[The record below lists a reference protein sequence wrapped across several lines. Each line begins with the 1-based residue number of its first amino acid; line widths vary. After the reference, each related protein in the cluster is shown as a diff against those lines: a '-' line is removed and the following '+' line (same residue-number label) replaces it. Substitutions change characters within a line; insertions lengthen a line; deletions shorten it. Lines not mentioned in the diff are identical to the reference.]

1 MSIDSLPIASQE
13 QINAMNKIAR
23 EKYGVTDDPV
33 PTPEVPVEQQAEA
46 SEEAPT
52 DISAEAEVS
61 VQESPQENQAQP
73 VPNNKPGTYSKEE
86 NLALLRDRARK
97 AEAEREALARQL
109 KAYQEKLDRQSESSP
124 SLAPDDLVEGKHF
137 VQMQQQLNQMQAE
150 ARLRSK
156 YPDFDKVVSPS
167 NIASLSEMYPDIA
180 KTIGTSNDLY
190 SQAVTAY
197 TVIKNLGIY
206 AEDYSQDKKIAATN
220 AAKPRPLTSISPQ
233 KGDTPLSHAN
243 AFANGMTD
251 ELAKQLRKEMFDA
264 MKNR

>member
-1 MSIDSLPIASQE
+1 MSIDSLPLASQE

-33 PTPEVPVEQQAEA
+33 PAVENTVEQQAQA
-46 SEEAPT
+46 PEETPE
-52 DISAEAEVS
+52 DISAETEVP
-61 VQESPQENQAQP
+61 VQEAAQEAEAKP
-73 VPNNKPGTYSKEE
+73 VSNNKPGTYSKEE

-109 KAYQEKLDRQSESSP
+109 KAYQEKLDQQSAASP
-124 SLAPDDLVEGKHF
+124 TLAPDDIVEGKDLANI
-137 VQMQQQLNQMQAE
+137 QRQLNQMQAE
-150 ARLRSK
+150 ARLRMR